1 MYRDHEFDPVT
12 PEEEARRAE
21 EEEFARR
28 VRREVR
34 RMERG
39 EADEDIRADEEREA
53 DERHQHLKAAEIDSC
68 RHGVASPDPPH
79 RKSLAYGHCKGVHR
93 QSYRNNKQF
102 PQAHI
107 VVPPHTQPVLP
118 DPGTG
123 KRKDLSVP
131 TTDKSHRFMQSQ
143 EDFPPVC

>member
-1 MYRDHEFDPVT
+1 MLFPAPGLPDHVRSDQPQQEEGDPVVHSCDDLLKAH
-12 PEEEARRAE
+12 PQQIAQK
-21 EEEFARR
+21 
-28 VRREVR
+28 
-34 RMERG
+34 
-39 EADEDIRADEEREA
+39 
-53 DERHQHLKAAEIDSC
+53 RHQHLKAAEIDSC